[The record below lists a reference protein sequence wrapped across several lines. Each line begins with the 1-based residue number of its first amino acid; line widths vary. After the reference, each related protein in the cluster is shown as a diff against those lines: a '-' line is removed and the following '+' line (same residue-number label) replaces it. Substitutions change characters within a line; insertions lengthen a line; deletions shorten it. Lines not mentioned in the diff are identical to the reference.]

1 MGTNVEWRDRV
12 QSLAAQVERIIR
24 FTGLSNRAVVW
35 ECDARTVVLELP
47 EVFRHAKFDGWS
59 MGRNQPIH
67 QLQNMTAS
75 YAQRTFD
82 WCAAKGSSEPLLC
95 VR

>member
-35 ECDARTVVLELP
+35 ECDAKTVVLALP
-47 EVFRHAKFDGWS
+47 EVFGHAKFDGWS
-59 MGRNQPIH
+59 M
-67 QLQNMTAS
+67 
-75 YAQRTFD
+75 RTIIAVD
-82 WCAAKGSSEPLLC
+82 GDVLERLMGSCQKKLP
-95 VR
+95 